1 MWDLHGKVAFVTG
14 GSRGIGRAIV
24 EALLA
29 EGATVFF
36 CARNAERLRRTAEEL
51 RGRFGE
57 RVHPLR
63 SDVRIFPEVQQA
75 FREIDEKAGALH
87 ILVNNAGIG
96 VFETVEN
103 LSIEDWHDCLQ
114 TNLTAVF
121 YCCKEAIPRLR
132 ASGGGF
138 IINIGSLAGV
148 NAFPRGAA
156 YNASKF
162 GLNGFTRA
170 LFQEVRYDDIRVA
183 LVAPGSVETEFHGRT
198 IQTDTWRL
206 LPEDIAQS
214 VLALL
219 RTDPRA
225 MPSYLE
231 IRPAKPQK

>member
-63 SDVRIFPEVQQA
+63 ADVRIFPEVQQA

-121 YCCKEAIPRLR
+121 YCCKEAIPRIR

>member
-1 MWDLHGKVAFVTG
+1 MWDLRGKVAFVTG

-57 RVHPLR
+57 RVQPLR
-63 SDVRIFPEVQQA
+63 ADVRLYPEVQQA
-75 FREIDEKAGALH
+75 FRTIDEQAGQLH
-87 ILVNNAGIG
+87 ILINNAGIG

-198 IQTDTWRL
+198 VQADSWRL

>member
-51 RGRFGE
+51 RGRFGD

-63 SDVRIFPEVQQA
+63 ADVRIFPEVQQA

>member
-63 SDVRIFPEVQQA
+63 ADVRIFPEVQQA